1 MYEADLQENDVL
13 PWYKQMWPWFLIT
26 LPASA
31 VVGGIATVIIAV
43 NSPNALVVDDY
54 YKAGLAINQHKQ
66 RFSTAS
72 EMQLTGL
79 LRSDAATVSVALTAT
94 EPLTEKTLVLQV
106 IHATRSELDRT
117 VLLQRDT
124 TGNYRAPL
132 PALPA
137 GTWYL
142 TLQNQEQTWE
152 IRSRISIDGPFQAHL
167 APVS

>member
-1 MYEADLQENDVL
+1 MYEADLHQEDVL

-31 VVGGIATVIIAV
+31 VFGGIATIIIAV
-43 NSPNALVVDDY
+43 HSPNALVVDDY
-54 YKAGLAINQHKQ
+54 YKAGLAINQDKQ
-66 RFSTAS
+66 RFSTARA
-72 EMQLTGL
+72 MQLTGL
-79 LRSDAATVSVALTAT
+79 LRSDATTVSVALTAT
-94 EPLTEKTLVLQV
+94 EPLTEKTLELQI

-124 TGNYRAPL
+124 DGNYRAPL

-142 TLQNQEQTWE
+142 TLQDEKQTWE
-152 IRSRISIDGPFQAHL
+152 IRSRLSIDGPFQAYL
-167 APVS
+167 TPAS